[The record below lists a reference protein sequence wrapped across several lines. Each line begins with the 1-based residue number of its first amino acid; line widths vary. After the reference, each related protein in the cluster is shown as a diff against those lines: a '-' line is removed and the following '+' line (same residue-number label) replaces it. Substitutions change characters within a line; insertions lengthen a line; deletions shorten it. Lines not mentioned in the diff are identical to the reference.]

1 MTEPVI
7 MGMHQCKWVTGA
19 TTKMFNL
26 WRIDDASG
34 YKVMSSSETGSN
46 YLVPVGKKA
55 IVLSCTI
62 TLSGTGATYQGIAL
76 YEHTVASTAGG
87 TALWKYYTPL
97 VSGAG
102 ANVVFTIPMYIE
114 ISAGNYINFQ
124 HDSAYIRESM
134 LVLECDA

>member
-1 MTEPVI
+1 
-7 MGMHQCKWVTGA
+7 
-19 TTKMFNL
+19 MFNL

-124 HDSAYIRESM
+124 HDSSYIRESM